1 MILLLPTP
9 ESPTRTILYAQ
20 SLRSKAHKCEIHSL
34 ASKERKTEREREGE
48 RAQVGSA
55 RLKWKASVLLGDRGL
70 RILRSTSFG
79 RPSTN
84 AESYVAPGTIC
95 DAVAISVFLSY
106 TARFFRWVCS
116 GG

>member
-1 MILLLPTP
+1 
-9 ESPTRTILYAQ
+9 
-20 SLRSKAHKCEIHSL
+20 
-34 ASKERKTEREREGE
+34 
-48 RAQVGSA
+48 
-55 RLKWKASVLLGDRGL
+55 LLGDRGL